1 LYDAKREL
9 VLNWDGT
16 TSAVAH
22 QYDRDMEVSV
32 MVKGRKRQL
41 ESAWRA
47 TKKLR

>member
-1 LYDAKREL
+1 L

-22 QYDRDMEVSV
+22 QYDRDTEVAA
-32 MVKGRKRQL
+32 MVRGRKRQL

-47 TKKLR
+47 SKKLDDSNK